1 MKFAPEKPSNR
12 FNNTVVSVIAH
23 GLVLGGAGLAI
34 YWSLQ
39 DHSFL
44 PLGIAF
50 AVLTSLEGLFVY
62 ASRR

>member
-1 MKFAPEKPSNR
+1 MKFAPEKPGNPL
-12 FNNTVVSVIAH
+12 NTAVVGVIAH
-23 GLVLGGAGLAI
+23 GLAFGGAGLAL

-50 AVLTSLEGLFVY
+50 AVLTGLEGLFVY

>member
-1 MKFAPEKPSNR
+1 MMFAPKKPGHP
-12 FNNTVVSVIAH
+12 FNSAVVSVIAH
-23 GLVLGGAGLAI
+23 GLAVGGAGLAV

-39 DHSFL
+39 DHALL

-50 AVLTSLEGLFVY
+50 AVLTGLEGLFVY